1 MAHIESSRTCLNKK
15 DLVRMPLDYQGKLNN
30 ILDELK
36 IDFNKLKTKF
46 TKLESD
52 LHIFWNV
59 NDTLSEKLINLEQKY
74 HANEQHSRR

>member
-1 MAHIESSRTCLNKK
+1 
-15 DLVRMPLDYQGKLNN
+15 MPLDYQGKLNN